1 MDEPHLLCIALFS
14 SLFVDVFLLCV
25 FLHCMVFLPSPLPLI
40 RPRIFALVTLAVVH
54 CMVFGGFR
62 ICKSGNSEQS
72 NSASE
77 LGKKESNKGIVQE
90 DINKTTKAK
99 VKGKKRFGGNTSVA
113 SRLVILWVDVCTPRV
128 VKNSLDANTPLNV
141 TVQHLAD

>member
-1 MDEPHLLCIALFS
+1 MHC
-14 SLFVDVFLLCV
+14 FVQQFIRRCV
-25 FLHCMVFLPSPLPLI
+25 PLVCFPPLYGIPSIPPPLI
-40 RPRIFALVTLAVVH
+40 RPRIFALINLAVVH

-77 LGKKESNKGIVQE
+77 PRKKESNKGIVQE

-99 VKGKKRFGGNTSVA
+99 VKGKKRLGATRVS
-113 SRLVILWVDVCTPRV
+113 LVV
-128 VKNSLDANTPLNV
+128 
-141 TVQHLAD
+141 